1 MRATEQNS
9 RQLFLP
15 LQIFYGTPM
24 NKCYHKIMQRVL
36 NRVGRNGLAA
46 VSLLLLFDLS
56 LSYGEE
62 QYVGEFSMTGD
73 PGYVGDVKIED
84 FYKEIIQRYDAM
96 YEQAILVQS
105 PLIDKNDA
113 ESLLG
118 TFGLLEATRN
128 PELTKARE
136 KMDELKKEWEET
148 GCGKDFLSLWSNYE
162 KLMDMLYEG
171 ENAED
176 VIRKADELL
185 SMLDRYLKRNN
196 INIHEDST
204 AAKGIAIKIENIRDF
219 FLSEKGVKSLDDAM
233 IEWGAERYG
242 FKNTVDLNGFTPN
255 DLLYITFIGQY
266 VTPEMTLKDYRKLL
280 DEKVGKY
287 ATMYYFIAKIGSG
300 LIASKEDLREMEQ
313 LANEIVCVAQ
323 YEGEQKNWQAAY
335 ILANYLCSGW
345 PMGRVPSYAH
355 WKKGIT
361 LMKEAAD
368 DLYDPAY
375 RYLMLEYLQLR
386 KPPTRSPRSLIETL

>member
-1 MRATEQNS
+1 
-9 RQLFLP
+9 
-15 LQIFYGTPM
+15 
-24 NKCYHKIMQRVL
+24 MQRVPD
-36 NRVGRNGLAA
+36 RVRRNSLA
-46 VSLLLLFDLS
+46 VVLLLLLS
-56 LSYGEE
+56 GLSSIYGEE
-62 QYVGEFSMTGD
+62 QYIGEFSMTGD
-73 PGYVGDVKIED
+73 AGYVGDIKIED
-84 FYKEIIQRYDAM
+84 FYREIIQRYDAM

-105 PLIDKNDA
+105 PLIDKKDA

-118 TFGLLEATRN
+118 IFGLFEATRN
-128 PELTKARE
+128 SELTKARE
-136 KMDELKKEWEET
+136 RIDRLKKEWEET
-148 GCGKDFLSLWSNYE
+148 DCGKDFLSLWSNYE

-196 INIHEDST
+196 IDIHEDST
-204 AAKGIAIKIENIRDF
+204 AAKGIAIKIEKIRDF
-219 FLSEKGVKSLDDAM
+219 FLSEEGKKSLGDAM
-233 IEWGAERYG
+233 IERSAERYG
-242 FKNTVDLNGFTPN
+242 FKKTVDLNRFTPN

-280 DEKVGKY
+280 DEKLGKY
-287 ATMYYFIAKIGSG
+287 APVYYFIAKTGSG

-313 LANEIVCVAQ
+313 LANEVVYVPQ
-323 YEGEQKNWQAAY
+323 YGRKRKNWQAAY

-375 RYLMLEYLQLR
+375 RYLTLEYLQLR
-386 KPPTRSPRSLIETL
+386 KPRTQSPRSCIETL

>member
-1 MRATEQNS
+1 MQQVS
-9 RQLFLP
+9 
-15 LQIFYGTPM
+15 
-24 NKCYHKIMQRVL
+24 NK
-36 NRVGRNGLAA
+36 VGRNRLAA
-46 VSLLLLFDLS
+46 VLLLLLFGLS
-56 LSYGEE
+56 PSYGEE

-73 PGYVGDVKIED
+73 PGYVGDIKIED

-96 YEQAILVQS
+96 YEQAILVQL

-148 GCGKDFLSLWSNYE
+148 DCGKDFLSLWSNYE

-196 INIHEDST
+196 IDIHEDST
-204 AAKGIAIKIENIRDF
+204 AAKGIAVKIEKIRDF
-219 FLSEKGVKSLDDAM
+219 FLSEEGKKSLGDAM
-233 IEWGAERYG
+233 IGRRAERYG
-242 FKNTVDLNGFTPN
+242 FMNTVDLNGFTPN

-287 ATMYYFIAKIGSG
+287 AAMYYFIAKIWSG

-375 RYLMLEYLQLR
+375 RYLVLEYLQLR
-386 KPPTRSPRSLIETL
+386 KPRTRSPRSLIETW